1 MATIE
6 VDRLVRKY
14 GAHVAV
20 DGISFSVERGQIV
33 GFLGPNAAG
42 KTTTMKVLTGYLAPT
57 SGRARVDG
65 LDVLEDSIGVRRRI
79 GYLPESAP
87 IYRDMEVGGYL
98 DFVARVRGLA
108 RAERA
113 AAIQR
118 VAEQCGIGDRLGQD
132 IASLSKGFRQ
142 RVGLA
147 QALVHSPD
155 ILVLD
160 EPTSGLDPN
169 QIVEIR
175 NLIREIGRRKT
186 VILSTHILSEVQA
199 TCDRVLII
207 HRGRLVADGST
218 EEISVHQQGGHLVH
232 ATFAPGGVALP
243 RDAIREAV
251 LGIPGVR
258 RVVLVEVAEPEGVGF
273 QVVAGHDV
281 RADLFRLAADRGLVL
296 LDLRRESTSL
306 EEVFQRLTLEP
317 APAPRAAG

>member
-6 VDRLVRKY
+6 ADRLTRNY
-14 GAHVAV
+14 GSHVAV
-20 DGISFSVERGQIV
+20 DGISFTVERGEIV

-57 SGRARVDG
+57 TGRALVDG
-65 LDVLEDSIGVRRRI
+65 VDVLTDPIEVRRRI

-87 IYRDMEVGGYL
+87 IYRDMEVGDYL

-113 AAIQR
+113 RAIHR
-118 VAEQCGIGDRLGQD
+118 VAEQCGIADRLNQD
-132 IASLSKGFRQ
+132 IGSLSKGFRQ

-147 QALVHSPD
+147 QALVHAPD

-186 VILSTHILSEVQA
+186 VLLSTHILSEVQA
-199 TCDRVLII
+199 TCDRVLIL
-207 HRGRLVADGST
+207 HRGRIVADGST
-218 EEISVHQQGGHLVH
+218 EEISVHQQGGHLIL
-232 ATFAPGGVALP
+232 ATFAPGVVALP
-243 RDAIREAV
+243 RQVVREAV
-251 LGIPGVR
+251 QGIAGVL
-258 RVVLVEVAEPEGVGF
+258 RVGVVEVAEPEGAGF
-273 QVVAGHDV
+273 QVVAERDV
-281 RADLFRLAADRGLVL
+281 RADLFRLAADLGLVI
-296 LDLRRESTSL
+296 LDLHRETTSL
-306 EEVFQRLTLEP
+306 EEVFGRLTRDP
-317 APAPRAAG
+317 APLTGVAP